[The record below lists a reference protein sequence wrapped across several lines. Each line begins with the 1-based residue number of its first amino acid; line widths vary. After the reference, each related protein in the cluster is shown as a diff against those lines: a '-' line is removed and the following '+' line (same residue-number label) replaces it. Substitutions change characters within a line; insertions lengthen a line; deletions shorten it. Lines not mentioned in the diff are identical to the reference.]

1 MSRRGRHRP
10 TLQPSLICKP
20 LSAWPGPDQAAW
32 EKAVQIGSPLDHR
45 GWASLWAPQ
54 SRKKGERDYGRWL
67 AWLERQGELDL
78 ALPAEARVTRERVG
92 QYLKHLQSGFSTF
105 TVQSALQG
113 LGDMLRVMTETHAFG
128 WISKGAARLR
138 TRAISTKNKRQKIR
152 PPDQL
157 VDLGVGLMAGAGI
170 LGETDATGAA
180 LQYRN
185 GLIIAFLAYC
195 PIRAA
200 NLAMI
205 AIDEHLVKRGDAWW
219 LMFVAAETKQ
229 RRHLEFPFPA
239 GLEPA
244 LEHYLML
251 HRPILAAQ
259 GAHRG
264 SAGTALWI
272 SQDGGVLTAGGMA
285 QAIERLTKAAFGE
298 AINPHLFRD
307 CAATGI
313 AIDAPEHAHI
323 IAPILGHS
331 SATTGERHYNQARGL
346 EAGRLYHAALG
357 TKRANAKRSRKDSSR
372 AVNAE

>member
-1 MSRRGRHRP
+1 MSRRGKHRL
-10 TLQPSLICKP
+10 TLQPSLVSKSV
-20 LSAWPGPDQAAW
+20 SAWPDLDQAAW
-32 EKAVQIGSPLDHR
+32 AKAAKIGSPLEPG
-45 GWASLWAPQ
+45 GWASLWAPL
-54 SRKKGERDYGRWL
+54 SRKKAETDYGRWI

-78 ALPAEARVTRERVG
+78 ALAPEARATRERVG
-92 QYLKHLQSGFSTF
+92 RYLKHLQSRLSTF

-113 LGDMLRVMTETHAFG
+113 LGDVLRVMTETQAFG
-128 WISKGAARLR
+128 WISKAAARLR
-138 TRAISTKNKRQKIR
+138 ARATSTKNKRQKIR
-152 PPDQL
+152 SPDQL
-157 VDLGVGLMAGAGI
+157 VDLGVGLMAGADV

-205 AIDEHLVKRGDAWW
+205 AIGQHLVKRGDAWW

-229 RRHLEFPFPA
+229 RKHLEFPFPV
-239 GLEPA
+239 GLAPA

-251 HRPILAAQ
+251 HRPILAAR
-259 GAHRG
+259 GAHCG
-264 SAGTALWI
+264 SAGAALWI

-285 QAIERLTKAAFGE
+285 QAIERLTKAAFG
-298 AINPHLFRD
+298 ASINPHLFRD

-331 SATTGERHYNQARGL
+331 TPETSERHYNLARGL
-346 EAGRLYHAALG
+346 DARRQYHVILG
-357 TKRANAKRSRKDSSR
+357 TKRKNARQERNKTGHPAR
-372 AVNAE
+372 AE